1 MFLRLRTWVPSN
13 LNVSFF
19 NSLCGGSWAAQ
30 TPARRRAPRGL
41 PPRCCSMATVVPR
54 TMVWWD
60 DSDERGGSGEKH
72 KDQEEESAMAYIFF
86 YVPVAWLGRI
96 ISHHPF

>member
-1 MFLRLRTWVPSN
+1 
-13 LNVSFF
+13 
-19 NSLCGGSWAAQ
+19 
-30 TPARRRAPRGL
+30 
-41 PPRCCSMATVVPR
+41 MATAVPR

-60 DSDERGGSGEKH
+60 DSGEREGGSGEKH

-96 ISHHPF
+96 VSHRPF

>member
-1 MFLRLRTWVPSN
+1 VYVVVSSSILFVEVLGQLRHQLIVE
-13 LNVSFF
+13 L
-19 NSLCGGSWAAQ
+19 LEACH
-30 TPARRRAPRGL
+30 
-41 PPRCCSMATVVPR
+41 PRCCGMATAVPR

-72 KDQEEESAMAYIFF
+72 KDQEEESAMTYIFF

-96 ISHHPF
+96 VSHRPF